1 MLEARK
7 IAMPSQPVPRFSS
20 AAPRAVQAKTKS
32 RRKGLKSVPLLL
44 LLGCFL
50 FGLVITAQY
59 SSMVTLNYRLAQAET
74 RLNKLDEEYRH
85 LEQQAAQLSSL
96 SRIESIARTEL
107 GMCDPENGQLV
118 VMTAGRGDGS
128 SIGE

>member
-7 IAMPSQPVPRFSS
+7 LSPLPVPEPPRS
-20 AAPRAVQAKTKS
+20 ADRGPRAKAGP
-32 RRKGLKSVPLLL
+32 RRSGLKSIPFLL

-59 SSMVTLNYRLAQAET
+59 SSMVSLNYRLSRAET
-74 RLNKLDEEYRH
+74 RLEELDEEYRQ

-96 SRIESIARTEL
+96 SRIESIARAEL
-107 GMCDPENGQLV
+107 GMCDPESGQLI
-118 VMTAGRGDGS
+118 VMTAGREEGS
-128 SIGE
+128 PVGE